1 MSNADQAFCPFPRRS
16 PHEIDHAVF
25 GNDKVDL
32 GPRVGNGRSRS
43 EGRQDTRFIAA
54 GLLIVEG
61 RAKGDDALAARR
73 TISAVRKVE
82 LAAAA
87 ADLLRS

>member
-16 PHEIDHAVF
+16 PMRLTMPYSVTTKLIWDRGSVTVVPGA
-25 GNDKVDL
+25 
-32 GPRVGNGRSRS
+32 RVGRML
-43 EGRQDTRFIAA
+43 EFIAA

-73 TISAVRKVE
+73 TISAVRKSDWPP
-82 LAAAA
+82 LP
-87 ADLLRS
+87 